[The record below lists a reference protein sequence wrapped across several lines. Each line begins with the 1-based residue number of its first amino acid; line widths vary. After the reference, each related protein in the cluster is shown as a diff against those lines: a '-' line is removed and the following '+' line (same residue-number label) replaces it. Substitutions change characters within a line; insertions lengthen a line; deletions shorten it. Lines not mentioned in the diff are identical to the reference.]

1 MTPLPA
7 RPTRPRVMMNTAQES
22 SGMLTLLAG
31 MGKKFLGCKHWDI
44 GAGDE
49 RSTWAVRRVGC

>member
-1 MTPLPA
+1 
-7 RPTRPRVMMNTAQES
+7 MMNTAQES

-49 RSTWAVRRVGC
+49 RPTWAISRVGY